1 MARVLILA
9 PGGVSADV
17 QSDIDGDRK
26 SRVEYSEL
34 ARTLIAA
41 GHRAE
46 VLDYES
52 VDSDR
57 RPLIALARRFLG
69 RPFAL
74 ALLAYLRRHEC
85 DAYFT
90 SGETAVVPLA
100 VLLKLCRNRPG
111 HVGLAYE
118 MSKPKTRFFFR
129 WLRIHRQ
136 TDMTFVYCGAQRDY
150 AINALRI
157 PADRVTL
164 VFGHV
169 DARFY
174 RPLGGPPPA
183 PNSLCSAGIAKR
195 DYATLVLALTG
206 VPEAKLTAV
215 PAGHPLSLNRRA
227 IPNLPIPPNVNFPDY
242 EPGGLRDLY
251 ASAAIVC
258 VALNEGMS
266 AAGVTTLLEAMA
278 MAKPVI
284 VTRSTGLAD
293 YLQDG
298 ETGLYVAPGDVE
310 GWKQAI
316 RRLLNDAPLR
326 ERIGANARRWIEQ
339 NSTLEMWAGAI
350 VRALVAAAA
359 RRQAPRSSAQDASRP
374 SRML

>member
-1 MARVLILA
+1 MARVFILA
-9 PGGVSADV
+9 PGGISADV
-17 QSDIDGDRK
+17 QSDVDGDRK

-34 ARTLIAA
+34 ARALAAA
-41 GHRAE
+41 GHQTE
-46 VLDYES
+46 VLDYEA
-52 VDSDR
+52 VARDP
-57 RPLIALARRFLG
+57 RPLVAVVKRILG
-69 RPFAL
+69 EPVAL

-90 SGETAVVPLA
+90 SGETALVPLA
-100 VLLKLCRNRPG
+100 ALLKFCRNRPG

-136 TDMTFVYCGAQRDY
+136 TDTTFVYCNAQRDY
-150 AINALRI
+150 AIESLRI
-157 PADRVTL
+157 PADRVVL
-164 VFGHV
+164 VYGHV

-174 RPLGGPPPA
+174 RPLGGPQPA
-183 PNSLCSAGIAKR
+183 PNTLCSAGIAKR
-195 DYATLVLALTG
+195 DYATLVLALTD

-227 IPNLPIPPNVNFPDY
+227 IPKLPIPPNVVFPEY

-258 VALNEGMS
+258 VALNEGLS

-284 VTRSTGLAD
+284 ATRSTGLAD

-298 ETGLYVAPGDVE
+298 ETGLYVAPGDVD
-310 GWKQAI
+310 GWKRAI
-316 RRLLNDAPLR
+316 RRLVSDPAFCA
-326 ERIGANARRWIEQ
+326 RIGANARKWVER
-339 NSTLEMWAGAI
+339 NSTLEIWADAI
-350 VRALVAAAA
+350 VRALAVAA
-359 RRQAPRSSAQDASRP
+359 RHQAPKHAPAESGRP